1 MAFARHERPERPH
14 AVLAGHGFTFERL
27 PEAKPRS
34 FDSSPST
41 LADHYF
47 ETVALVVCFDEGRT
61 IAGTKTRNTSAT
73 ILRYPIVDWPEV
85 QGEIRLHTNNIP
97 DRFYLTIGPAGI
109 SREWYI
115 KPLDF

>member
-1 MAFARHERPERPH
+1 MKDKNDPLPFWQVMGLHSNVSRKLSHE
-14 AVLAGHGFTFERL
+14 
-27 PEAKPRS
+27 
-34 FDSSPST
+34 
-41 LADHYF
+41 
-47 ETVALVVCFDEGRT
+47 ALIHHLRQT
-61 IAGTKTRNTSAT
+61 I
-73 ILRYPIVDWPEV
+73 ILRGLHWWFVLTREERSQEEKQETLRRLYINWPEV